1 MTKDEGE
8 QSTPAGGGHGLRR
21 PNGGLFHD
29 HLLSLTLLVL
39 FLLSHAGQMF
49 FQYRDVVDQAA
60 LEGAKPPA
68 VLSREFIDP
77 FLAAVFENWQSEFL
91 QLLSF
96 VVLAA
101 YLIHRGS
108 PQSRDSEDEIAADL
122 RAIRRK
128 LET

>member
-1 MTKDEGE
+1 MRK
-8 QSTPAGGGHGLRR
+8 
-21 PNGGLFHD
+21 PNGKFLHD

-39 FLLSHAGQMF
+39 FLFSLAAQMF
-49 FQYRDVVDQAA
+49 FQYREVVDEAA
-60 LEGAKPPA
+60 AGGTPPPD
-68 VLSREFIDP
+68 VLSRQFLDP
-77 FLAAVFENWQSEFL
+77 FLSAVFENWQSEFL

-108 PQSRDSEDEIAADL
+108 PQSRDSEDQIAEDI

-128 LET
+128 LEV